1 MIQVEIIFAFNIIQS
16 STLQKTMTE
25 ILVKHISSTL
35 SISKT
40 QVSNTVKLLEE
51 GATIPFISRYRKEA
65 TGSLDE
71 TEVTAIEKEWTR
83 LLELVKR
90 REAILKSINDQEL
103 LTPELEVKINN
114 CWNMAEL
121 EDIYLPYKPKRKT
134 RASAAREKGL
144 EPLAEIVMAQKEDEI
159 VAIAEKYFND
169 EVPDIEAALAG
180 ARDIIAEWINEN
192 ADARDKIRQLFE
204 RDAIISSKVIEKKK
218 DEGTKY
224 QDYFDFSEP
233 LERCAGHRLLAIRR
247 AEQEG
252 ILRVSISIDNEN
264 AIESLEKIFIKNK
277 NESAVQVGLSI
288 KDAHKRLL
296 APSIETE
303 FKNSSK
309 AKADEE
315 AIRVFSE
322 NLRQLLL
329 SPPLGPKVTMA
340 IDPGFRTGCKLVC
353 LDQQGNLLHH
363 DTIFPHPPQPKVD
376 EATEI
381 VKGLLKKYKVEAI
394 AIGNGTAG
402 RETERFIKS
411 LVDKSDTIE
420 IFMVNEAGASIYSAS
435 ETAREEFPDLD
446 LTFRSAISIGR
457 RLMDPLAELVKI
469 DAKSIG
475 VGQYQHDVNEDS
487 LKDGL
492 DKVVTSAVNQVGVNL
507 NTASRH
513 LLSYVSGIGPKLA
526 KSIIKY
532 RRENKTFRSRK
543 ELIKVSGL
551 GAKAFEQSA
560 GFLRIPGAE
569 NPLDNSAVH
578 PESYSIVAKMVKD
591 LSQPVKLLI
600 EAANLR
606 KQIDINNYI
615 TDTVGLPTLKD
626 IMQELEKPG
635 LDPRGKAEVFSFSE
649 TINEITD
656 LKPGMRLPGVITN
669 LTKFGVFVDI
679 GIKEN
684 GLLHISQIT
693 DRFIKDPSEVLK
705 LDQKIMVRVVDIDVE
720 RKRIQLSMKEG

>member
-1 MIQVEIIFAFNIIQS
+1 MM
-16 STLQKTMTE
+16 KE
-25 ILVKHISSTL
+25 ILVKHISNTL
-35 SISKT
+35 SISKS
-40 QVSNTVKLLEE
+40 QVSNTIKLLEE

-71 TEVTAIEKEWTR
+71 TEVTAIEKEWKR

-103 LTPELEVKINN
+103 LTLELEEKINN
-114 CWNMAEL
+114 CWDMAEL

-144 EPLAEIVMAQKEDEI
+144 EPLAEIIMEQKEDQLEL
-159 VAIAEKYFND
+159 VAEKYLND
-169 EVPDIEAALAG
+169 DVPDIETALAG
-180 ARDIIAEWINEN
+180 ARDIVAEWINEN
-192 ADARDKIRQLFE
+192 TDARNTIRQQFE
-204 RDAIISSKVIEKKK
+204 RDAVISSKVIEKKK
-218 DEGTKY
+218 DRGTKY
-224 QDYFDFSEP
+224 SDYFDFNEP
-233 LERCAGHRLLAIRR
+233 LKNCAGHRLLAIRR

-252 ILRVSISIDNEN
+252 ILRVSISIDNDF
-264 AIESLEKIFIKNK
+264 ATDSIEKIFIKNK
-277 NESAVQVGLSI
+277 NESADQVRISI
-288 KDAHKRLL
+288 KDAYKRLL

-309 AKADEE
+309 DKADEE
-315 AIRVFSE
+315 AISVFST

-329 SPPLGPKVTMA
+329 AAPLGPKVTMA

-353 LDQQGNLLHH
+353 LDQQGNLLVNS
-363 DTIFPHPPQPKVD
+363 TIFPHPPQKKVD
-376 EATEI
+376 EASEK

-411 LVDKSDTIE
+411 LVNNSGTRE
-420 IFMVNEAGASIYSAS
+420 VFMVNEAGASIYSAS

-446 LTFRSAISIGR
+446 LTFRGAISIGR

-475 VGQYQHDVNEDS
+475 VGQYQHDVNQEN
-487 LKDGL
+487 LKEGL
-492 DKVVTSAVNQVGVNL
+492 DQVVSSVVNQVGVKL

-526 KSIIKY
+526 KSITDY
-532 RRENKTFRSRK
+532 RRENRSFRSRK
-543 ELIKVSGL
+543 ELLKVKGL

-560 GFLRIPGAE
+560 GFLRIPGAV

-578 PESYSIVAKMVKD
+578 PESYSIVAKMAKD
-591 LSQPVKLLI
+591 LSHPVKSLI
-600 EAANLR
+600 EAANIR
-606 KQIDINNYI
+606 QQIDINNYV
-615 TDTVGLPTLKD
+615 TGTVGLPTLKD

-635 LDPRGKAEVFSFSE
+635 LDPRGKAETFSFSE
-649 TINEITD
+649 SISGITD
-656 LKPGMRLPGVITN
+656 LKPGMSLPGVITN
-669 LTKFGVFVDI
+669 LTKFGAFVDI

-693 DRFIKDPSEVLK
+693 ERFIKDPSEVLK
-705 LDQKIMVRVVDIDVE
+705 LDQKVIVRIVDIDVE

>member
-1 MIQVEIIFAFNIIQS
+1 
-16 STLQKTMTE
+16 MTE
-25 ILVKHISSTL
+25 ILIKQISEEL
-35 SISKT
+35 SISKS

-51 GATIPFISRYRKEA
+51 AATIPFISRYRKEA

-71 TEVTAIEKEWTR
+71 TEVTAIEKEWKR

-103 LTPELEVKINN
+103 LTPELEEKINN
-114 CWNMAEL
+114 CWDMAEL

-144 EPLAEIVMAQKEDEI
+144 EPLAEIIMVQKEDQIES
-159 VAIAEKYFND
+159 IAEKYLND
-169 EVPDIEAALAG
+169 EVPDIEAALSG

-192 ADARDKIRQLFE
+192 ADARNTIRQQFE
-204 RDAIISSKVIEKKK
+204 QDAVISSKVIEKKR

-224 QDYFDFSEP
+224 SDYFDFNEP
-233 LERCAGHRLLAIRR
+233 LKHCAGHRLLAIRR

-252 ILRVSISIDNEN
+252 ILRVSISIDNDF
-264 AIESLEKIFIKNK
+264 ATDSLEKIFIKNK
-277 NESAVQVGLSI
+277 NESACQVRLSI
-288 KDAHKRLL
+288 KDAYKRLL

-309 AKADEE
+309 DKADEE
-315 AIRVFSE
+315 AIKVFST

-329 SPPLGPKVTMA
+329 AAPLGPKVTMA
-340 IDPGFRTGCKLVC
+340 IDPGFRTGCKFVC
-353 LDQQGNLLHH
+353 LDQQGNLLFNS
-363 DTIFPHPPQPKVD
+363 TIFPHPPQKKVD
-376 EATEI
+376 EASEK
-381 VKGLLKKYKVEAI
+381 VKGLLEKYKVEAI

-411 LVDKSDTIE
+411 LVSNFGSTE
-420 IFMVNEAGASIYSAS
+420 VFMVNEAGASIYSAS

-446 LTFRSAISIGR
+446 LTFRGAISIGR

-475 VGQYQHDVNEDS
+475 VGQYQHDVNQDN
-487 LKDGL
+487 LKEGL
-492 DKVVTSAVNQVGVNL
+492 DQVVTSVVNQVGVKL

-526 KSIIKY
+526 KSITDY
-532 RRENKTFRSRK
+532 RRENRSFRSRK
-543 ELIKVSGL
+543 ELLKVKGL

-560 GFLRIPGAE
+560 GFLRIPGAV

-578 PESYSIVAKMVKD
+578 PESYSIVAKMAKD
-591 LSQPVKLLI
+591 LSHPVKSLI
-600 EAANLR
+600 EATNIR
-606 KQIDINNYI
+606 QQIDINNYV
-615 TDTVGLPTLKD
+615 TGTVGLPTLKD

-635 LDPRGKAEVFSFSE
+635 LDPRGKAETFSFSE
-649 TINEITD
+649 NINSITD
-656 LKPGMRLPGVITN
+656 LKPEMSLPGVITN
-669 LTKFGVFVDI
+669 LTKFGAFVDI

-693 DRFIKDPSEVLK
+693 ERFIKDPAEVLK
-705 LDQKIMVRVVDIDVE
+705 LDQKVIVRVVNIDVE
-720 RKRIQLSMKEG
+720 RKRIQLSMKRA